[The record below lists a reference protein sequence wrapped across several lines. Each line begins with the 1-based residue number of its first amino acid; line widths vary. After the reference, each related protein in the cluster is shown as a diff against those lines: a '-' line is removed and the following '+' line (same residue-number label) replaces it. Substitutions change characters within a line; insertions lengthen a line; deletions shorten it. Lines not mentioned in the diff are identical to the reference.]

1 MSKPPDILLVEDDPG
16 DVLLALN
23 VFRALQLEDRCAV
36 ASDGEEALAFLRTEG
51 RFAQRAPGL
60 PLLVLLDLKMPR
72 VNGFEVLE
80 QIRADPRLRTVPV
93 VALTSSRE
101 ERDVARAY
109 DLGVNGYVVKGTDFG
124 EYRATLETVTGY
136 WQQMNERPPEPP
148 VHRRELQCRAVRRWA
163 GEAFARLG
171 ARLRACLPRRMAMS

>member
-23 VFRALQLEDRCAV
+23 VFRSLQLQDRCAV
-36 ASDGEEALAFLRTEG
+36 ANDGEEALAFLRTEG
-51 RFAQRAPGL
+51 RFAQRPPGL

-109 DLGVNGYVVKGTDFG
+109 ELGVNGYVVKGTDFG
-124 EYRATLETVTGY
+124 EYRATLETVTAY
-136 WQQMNERPPEPP
+136 WQQMNERPPGPTA
-148 VHRRELQCRAVRRWA
+148 HRRERLRQAARRWA
-163 GEAFARLG
+163 AEAFARIRAWLPG
-171 ARLRACLPRRMAMS
+171 RLVAS

>member
-23 VFRALQLEDRCAV
+23 VFRSLQLLDRCAV
-36 ASDGEEALAFLRTEG
+36 ATDGEDALAFLRTEG
-51 RFAQRAPGL
+51 RHAQRPPGL

-80 QIRADPRLRTVPV
+80 QIRADARLRTVPV

-109 DLGVNGYVVKGTDFG
+109 DLGVNGYVVKGTDFV
-124 EYRATLETVTGY
+124 EYRATLATVTAY
-136 WQQMNERPPEPP
+136 WRQMNERPPEPA
-148 VHRRELQCRAVRRWA
+148 VHRRGLLRRGAARRA
-163 GEAFARLG
+163 GEAFAQIR
-171 ARLRACLPRRMAMS
+171 ARLRAWLPGRLVAS